1 MSYFETGDNDMME
14 NENGFFYSL
23 HNELPL
29 NELQLK
35 IDMDYNATIQSVFN
49 FLKIMFRC
57 SYRQDYKQQM

>member
-1 MSYFETGDNDMME
+1 MME